1 MITTYDYSPPI
12 TTTLVKK
19 RKNENTKELNSMGFL
34 RTLALMALTTTA
46 LAKPYP
52 VHDEELMQLHNAT
65 QIDKRAAC
73 DGVSCGWNNWL
84 CCPSGS
90 SCITD
95 ASNQAQCGPA
105 GAAATGS
112 GGSWVYYTTTYVET
126 VGAVTKTSVGSS
138 YAGGAATAAGC
149 GNSQSPCGSVC
160 CDSGYYCKASDSGTC
175 ALIAGGSSGGILPTA
190 SASAPVRPTSS
201 TLVVITYTGTPTATV
216 PFQSPIPTGANGSLT
231 ETEASSGLSGGAIAG
246 IVIGVLLG
254 ILLLLLLC
262 LFCCARALFD
272 TLLGILGIGGKK
284 RKHTHEETTY
294 IEDHHHSGGAA
305 ASGGRWYGQGPSR
318 PSRPMSEKKSGI
330 GKGMGMA
337 AALGGLAL
345 ALGLKRKHDRKDEST
360 VVSGS
365 SYYYS
370 DYTSSSE
377 CPPLHK
383 TSRAYR

>member
-1 MITTYDYSPPI
+1 
-12 TTTLVKK
+12 
-19 RKNENTKELNSMGFL
+19 MGFF
-34 RTLALMALTTTA
+34 RSLALAALTTSTA
-46 LAKPYP
+46 FAKPYP
-52 VHDEELMQLHNAT
+52 VHNEELMQLHNAT
-65 QIDKRAAC
+65 QMGKRAAC
-73 DGVSCGWNNWL
+73 DGVSCGWDNWL

-105 GAAATGS
+105 SAATG
-112 GGSWVYYTTTYVET
+112 GGWVYFTTTWVET
-126 VGAVTKTSVGSS
+126 VGAVTKTSVGST
-138 YAGGAATAAGC
+138 YAGGAGGAATTAAC
-149 GNSQSPCGSVC
+149 GNSQSPCGSKC
-160 CDSGYYCKASDSGTC
+160 CDSGLYCKDPDTGSC
-175 ALIAGGSSGGILPTA
+175 AVIAGGSSGGILPTA
-190 SASAPVRPTSS
+190 SVSAPVRPTSS

-216 PFQSPIPTGANGSLT
+216 PFQTPIPTGANGSLT

-284 RKHTHEETTY
+284 RRHTHEETTY
-294 IEDHHHSGGAA
+294 IEDHHHSGGA

-318 PSRPMSEKKSGI
+318 PSRPMSEKKSGV

-345 ALGLKRKHDRKDEST
+345 ALGLKRKHDRKDDKST
-360 VVSGS
+360 TVSGS

-370 DYTSSSE
+370 DYTSSSSASSSDR
-377 CPPLHK
+377 H
-383 TSRAYR
+383 TRHTRHSSRR

>member
-1 MITTYDYSPPI
+1 MGLLKAL
-12 TTTLVKK
+12 TL
-19 RKNENTKELNSMGFL
+19 L
-34 RTLALMALTTTA
+34 ALTTSTA
-46 LAKPYP
+46 FAKPYP
-52 VHDEELMQLHNAT
+52 VHNEELMQLHNAT
-65 QIDKRAAC
+65 QIDRRAAC
-73 DGVSCGWNNWL
+73 DGVSCGYDSWL

-90 SCITD
+90 TCITD
-95 ASNQAQCGPA
+95 ANDQAQCGPA
-105 GAAATGS
+105 GGAGTGA
-112 GGSWVYYTTTYVET
+112 GGWAYYTTTWVET

-138 YAGGAATAAGC
+138 YTGGTAATTAAC

-160 CDSGYYCKASDSGTC
+160 CDSGFYCKASGTC
-175 ALIAGGSSGGILPTA
+175 ALIAGGSSGGIVPTG

-216 PFQSPIPTGANGSLT
+216 PFQTPIPTGANGSLT
-231 ETEASSGLSGGAIAG
+231 ETGAASGLSGGAIAG
-246 IVIGVLLG
+246 IVIGVILG

-305 ASGGRWYGQGPSR
+305 GGRWYGQGPSR
-318 PSRPMSEKKSGI
+318 PSRPMSEKKSGV

-345 ALGLKRKHDRKDEST
+345 ALGLKRKNDRRDDKST
-360 VVSGS
+360 TVSGS

-370 DYTSSSE
+370 DYTSSS
-377 CPPLHK
+377 K
-383 TSRAYR
+383 SRPQVEVDGRC